1 VPPTPD
7 PTGHDIPNG
16 LGGQRTDGWRSGWR
30 SGRRTGRDVA
40 RTRGPLLVAA
50 VLVVAAAG
58 LAQRDTDRVA
68 LAVLLL
74 GVQLLGLLGL
84 TLLAVDAATLRKAH
98 HDRERH
104 RRDPVDRRP

>member
-1 VPPTPD
+1 MPPTPTPTSRDGAGSSGGTDD
-7 PTGHDIPNG
+7 PRP
-16 LGGQRTDGWRSGWR
+16 
-30 SGRRTGRDVA
+30 GRDVA

-50 VLVVAAAG
+50 VLVVATAG

-68 LAVLLL
+68 LAVVLL

-98 HDRERH
+98 HRERH
-104 RRDPVDRRP
+104 QRDPVHRRP

>member
-1 VPPTPD
+1 MPPTPN
-7 PTGHDIPNG
+7 PTGHD
-16 LGGQRTDGWRSGWR
+16 SGR
-30 SGRRTGRDVA
+30 PSRRRTGRDVA

-50 VLVVAAAG
+50 VLVEAIAG

-68 LAVLLL
+68 LAAVL

-104 RRDPVDRRP
+104 QRDPVDRRP

>member
-1 VPPTPD
+1 MPPTPN
-7 PTGHDIPNG
+7 PTRQQGE
-16 LGGQRTDGWRSGWR
+16 RA
-30 SGRRTGRDVA
+30 GRDVA

-58 LAQRDTDRVA
+58 LAQRDTDRIA
-68 LAVLLL
+68 LAAVLL

-98 HDRERH
+98 HHRERH
-104 RRDPVDRRP
+104 QRDPVHRRP

>member
-7 PTGHDIPNG
+7 PTGHDSPDG
-16 LGGQRTDGWRSGWR
+16 LGGRRAGG
-30 SGRRTGRDVA
+30 RTGRDVA

-50 VLVVAAAG
+50 VLVVGVAG
-58 LAQRDTDRVA
+58 LAQRDTGRVA
-68 LAVLLL
+68 LAAVLL

-104 RRDPVDRRP
+104 QRDPIDRRH

>member
-1 VPPTPD
+1 VPPTPT
-7 PTGHDIPNG
+7 PTGHDSG
-16 LGGQRTDGWRSGWR
+16 LPAQGRTGAA
-30 SGRRTGRDVA
+30 RTGRDVA

-68 LAVLLL
+68 LAAVLL

-84 TLLAVDAATLRKAH
+84 TLLAVDAATLRRAQRS
-98 HDRERH
+98 RERH
-104 RRDPVDRRP
+104 QRDPVHRRP

>member
-1 VPPTPD
+1 MPPTPD
-7 PTGHDIPNG
+7 PTGHDSG
-16 LGGQRTDGWRSGWR
+16 LPGHG
-30 SGRRTGRDVA
+30 RTGRDVA

-50 VLVVAAAG
+50 VLVVVVTG

-68 LAVLLL
+68 LAVVLL

-104 RRDPVDRRP
+104 QRDPVERRR